1 MKIKK
6 EKNPKSVGAGSVFA
20 WQSRDVSHGIC
31 MMVLGYLSIYCT
43 DTLNMDP
50 YLVGMLLV
58 LSKLLDGV
66 TDVFA
71 GYLVDR
77 TNTKIGRGRPYELC
91 IVGLWFCTWL
101 MYSCSPSWS
110 LVVKC
115 AWVICSYTL
124 VNSIFFTFL
133 NANSTVYMVRAFKY
147 EEQYVALNS
156 YGKIISMVCVAG
168 FNVIAPSLVAKYAVN
183 ASGWSMMVAMIA
195 IPMTIIGL
203 MRFFFIKETNHV
215 DVSSANGEKPKV
227 RLSDVKMV
235 LTKNP
240 YIYIVAL
247 ILFINNF
254 VSNMGV
260 NVYYFKYVAKDLNL
274 MGLVNAA
281 MLLAIPLAALFPRI
295 IRRFSKGTLILAGC
309 IITAAGY
316 LLNFFAEGNP
326 VLLAIAGIMY
336 GGGITPIS
344 TLIPLLIID
353 CANYNEW
360 KGMQRMEGTLG
371 CVTGLATKVGSA
383 LGAGILGILLSMSG
397 YVGDAAQIPESA
409 LHMIR
414 SLFSI
419 IPMILW
425 LVISGSLLFYKL
437 DKMMPKILGELEER
451 RAQRND

>member
-1 MKIKK
+1 MRKK
-6 EKNPKSVGAGSVFA
+6 REKNPKSIGVGPIFA
-20 WQSRDVSHGIC
+20 WQSREVSHGIC
-31 MMVLGYLSIYCT
+31 MMILAYLSIYCT

-66 TDVFA
+66 TDIFA

-115 AWVICSYTL
+115 AWVICTYTL

-133 NANSTVYMVRAFKY
+133 NANATVYMVRAFKY

-156 YGKIISMVCVAG
+156 YGRIISMICVAA
-168 FNVIAPSLVAKYAVN
+168 FNIIAPSLVAKYAVN
-183 ASGWSMMVAMIA
+183 ASGWSRMVAMIA
-195 IPMTIIGL
+195 VPMAIIGL
-203 MRFFFIKETNHV
+203 MRFLFIKETNQI
-215 DVSSANGEKPKV
+215 DVSSVNGKNTKV
-227 RLSDVKMV
+227 RLKDVKMV

-247 ILFINNF
+247 ILFIQNF

-274 MGLVNAA
+274 LGVVNAT

-295 IRRFSKGTLILAGC
+295 IRRFSKGKLILAGC

-326 VLLAIAGIMY
+326 VLLSIAGIMY
-336 GGGITPIS
+336 GGGITPIT
-344 TLIPLLIID
+344 TLVPLLIID
-353 CANYNEW
+353 CADYNEW
-360 KGMQRMEGTLG
+360 NGMQRMEGTLG
-371 CVTGLATKVGSA
+371 CVTGLATKIGSA
-383 LGAGILGILLSMSG
+383 LGAGVLGILLSLSG

-409 LHMIR
+409 IYMIR

-437 DKMMPKILGELEER
+437 DGLIPKIRGELEAR
-451 RAQRND
+451 RAQNQN